1 MKLNYREKVILGV
14 LLALII
20 CVAGY
25 IGLIRT
31 KSEQIKA
38 DKVTLE
44 QKEGEKAEVDAK
56 IAQIVPLTNEINDTY
71 TETKKL
77 TSDFVSYDKIL
88 NSTDV
93 DQFMQKY
100 ADENEVKIYSLD
112 VVGLTS
118 APIGYYYFTPEFP
131 GEKMLESSDLNGGVM
146 AGVNKDK
153 AESVALAERTIEEA
167 LTSTYNIIVRGKKEA
182 VWNFMKAL
190 EEQDETVIINS
201 VNIEDY
207 NFGVTEDENGNE
219 VPPADGQDES
229 SVTFNVSL
237 YSVYEMAKPNTD
249 AE

>member
-44 QKEGEKAEVDAK
+44 QKEADKAEVDGK

-77 TSDFVSYDKIL
+77 TADFVSYDKIL
-88 NSTDV
+88 NSNDV

-100 ADENEVKIYSLD
+100 ADENEVKIYTLN
-112 VVGLTS
+112 VAGLN
-118 APIGYYYFTPEFP
+118 AGPIDYYFFTPEFP
-131 GEKMLESSDLNGGVM
+131 GEKMLEASDLNGGIM

-153 AESVALAERTIEEA
+153 AESAALTERTVEEA
-167 LTSTYNIIVRGKKEA
+167 LVANYDIVVRGKKEA

-201 VNIEDY
+201 VAIDDFT
-207 NFGVTEDENGNE
+207 FGVTEDENGNE
-219 VPPADGQDES
+219 IPPADGMDES
-229 SVTFNVSL
+229 NVTFNVSL